1 MTKKFLVVSESVGAD
16 KLVNPN
22 EVREKLLELS
32 VAGEVG
38 VCPDVSDIHSFSLG
52 KQIDQIIDQVKKLD
66 GLKFY
71 EFDDPYYSLVKAKD
85 EKDAIEE
92 YEHATADNPEGVREI
107 DIFTALLLFSRS
119 VSEDGNQ
126 VPVIKV
132 LDEFFNNERATL
144 IYDRHLL

>member
-1 MTKKFLVVSESVGAD
+1 LSKRYGVITDGVIVSEHNDPIEAREEATKANIETGLRHHVS
-16 KLVNPN
+16 
-22 EVREKLLELS
+22 EVHL
-32 VAGEVG
+32 
-38 VCPDVSDIHSFSLG
+38 FSSG
-52 KQIDQIIDQVKKLD
+52 KQLDRQFDQVKKMD

-92 YEHATADNPEGVREI
+92 YEYATADNPEGAREI

-126 VPVIKV
+126 VSIIKI
-132 LDEFFNNERATL
+132 LNDFFRNERATL

>member
-1 MTKKFLVVSESVGAD
+1 MGAD
-16 KLVNPN
+16 KLANPN

-38 VCPDVSDIHSFSLG
+38 VYHDVSDIHSFSLG

-126 VPVIKV
+126 VPIIKI
-132 LDEFFNNERATL
+132 LNDFFRNERTTL